1 MNLRE
6 LEDEA
11 KRIGFDAVGVAS
23 VTLLSEAGGFLRSW
37 LEQGKNAGMAYM
49 ANYIEKRVD
58 PGLLVEGSRSVIVT
72 LTNYY
77 TDRKQSEA
85 VPKIAKYA
93 WGRDY
98 HLVVKERL
106 RQLLIFI
113 ESESGSGVQGRCF
126 VDSAPVFEHEWARRA
141 GLGWQGKNTLLINKD
156 LGSFCFIGVIFA
168 GVEFESYSVPFTASH
183 CGSCVRCIAACPTGA
198 LSAYEVDARKCISYH
213 TIENKSDYPEELRE
227 QAGDRIFG
235 CDVCQDVCPWNK
247 RAKEHRVEDFFPQDV
262 VLSLTADD
270 WCRMD
275 EALFKQLFKNTA
287 LERTGLERVVR
298 NINIDEG
305 MR

>member
-113 ESESGSGVQGRCF
+113 ESESEIGRAH
-126 VDSAPVFEHEWARRA
+126 V
-141 GLGWQGKNTLLINKD
+141 
-156 LGSFCFIGVIFA
+156 
-168 GVEFESYSVPFTASH
+168 
-183 CGSCVRCIAACPTGA
+183 
-198 LSAYEVDARKCISYH
+198 
-213 TIENKSDYPEELRE
+213 
-227 QAGDRIFG
+227 
-235 CDVCQDVCPWNK
+235 
-247 RAKEHRVEDFFPQDV
+247 
-262 VLSLTADD
+262 
-270 WCRMD
+270 
-275 EALFKQLFKNTA
+275 
-287 LERTGLERVVR
+287 
-298 NINIDEG
+298 
-305 MR
+305 